1 MNIEEQLLIEHSRA
15 NATLISNYIGTNSVR
30 FDQLMKLFFVNKY
43 KITQRAA
50 YSVGIS
56 IDNHPNL
63 IEPYVEALIDNLDNK
78 VHDAV
83 KRNSVR
89 ILEKM
94 DIPESHQGLL
104 TEKCF
109 QYLMSNNEPI
119 AVKVFSMSIL
129 FNMVMK
135 YHELKNELKIV
146 IEDLMKYGTPAI
158 TSRGK
163 KILKALDRIT

>member
-15 NATLISNYIGTNSVR
+15 NATFISNYIGTNSIK

-43 KITQRAA
+43 IITQRAA

-56 IDNHPNL
+56 IDNHPEL
-63 IEPYVEALIDNLDNK
+63 IEPYIKALINNLDHDI
-78 VHDAV
+78 HDAV
-83 KRNSVR
+83 KRNTVR
-89 ILEKM
+89 ILEKI
-94 DIPESHQGLL
+94 DIPESHQGIL

-109 QYLMSNNEPI
+109 QYLLSNNEPI
-119 AVKVFSMSIL
+119 AVKAFSMSIL
-129 FNMVMK
+129 FNMAMK

-146 IEDLMKYGTPAI
+146 IEDMMEHGTPAI

-163 KILKALDRIT
+163 KILKALDRIP